1 MNKLFVD
8 TWGWL
13 TLYDQRE
20 RHHQDVVDVY
30 TTVRTQGGKLYTTD
44 YVLDETFTLLFKRL
58 PFSKAQQA
66 LQMLDKAVDTGY
78 LILEW
83 IDENRFAKTKA
94 LRLKFQ
100 DKPYISFTDLSSMVV
115 VVDLAISH
123 ILTADAHFQHVGMGF
138 EPTP

>member
-1 MNKLFVD
+1 MRKLFVD

-20 RHHQDVVDVY
+20 QHHQDVVNVY
-30 TTVRTQGGKLYTTD
+30 ATLRTQGGKLYTTD
-44 YVLDETFTLLFKRL
+44 YVLDETFTLMFKRL
-58 PFSKAQQA
+58 PFSQAQRA
-66 LQMLDKAVDTGY
+66 LCMLDTAIDAGY

-83 IDENRFAKTKA
+83 INEARFVETKA

-100 DKPYISFTDLSSMVV
+100 DKPYISFTDLSSMVAMT
-115 VVDLAISH
+115 DLGISH
-123 ILTADAHFQHVGMGF
+123 ILTADAHFLHVGMGF